1 MKAKVISDIA
11 MKNHVV
17 LMVIFPIGWPK
28 TVLWLYPYSKNF
40 IHTLLVFPQTLSHGF
55 PLTLTTSVANSL
67 FHFHT
72 VSDSNRSSSNNPVT
86 YIQLESVSCSVRI

>member
-1 MKAKVISDIA
+1 MFITDGSNHESQGH

-28 TVLWLYPYSKNF
+28 TVLWLYPYSKDF

-55 PLTLTTSVANSL
+55 PLTLTTSMANSL

-72 VSDSNRSSSNNPVT
+72 VIIIDHRK
-86 YIQLESVSCSVRI
+86 IQLRNVL